1 MEGKGW
7 QPCFLQFLYSW
18 WFNIFSH
25 LGAGD
30 TPKLLVTRHSP
41 HLPERQRSKDTF
53 HRGKVLPRTKYLG
66 SWLVFLSPPELSH
79 WISRIGNFVIGA
91 LLLLTSPHFNYSPRL
106 LLVLLPERGRNLLHK
121 SFPSPFGSSA
131 ITVFFSLRLPLRLS
145 QQWPPKCQGVA
156 RWGLHSLMVLKSH
169 DLDKHVALSNVENCC
184 IANMGDNNCE
194 LQLFKMQ
201 SSLWWYV
208 SLSTHLRQQI
218 LDKMSYMWGH
228 LSQ

>member
-91 LLLLTSPHFNYSPRL
+91 LFLLLLPSPHFNYSPRL
-106 LLVLLPERGRNLLHK
+106 LLLRRNLPHK

-131 ITVFFSLRLPLRLS
+131 ITVSSSLRFPLRLS
-145 QQWPPKCQGVA
+145 PQWPPKCQGVA
-156 RWGLHSLMVLKSH
+156 RGGLRFLVVLKCFAH
-169 DLDKHVALSNVENCC
+169 DK
-184 IANMGDNNCE
+184 
-194 LQLFKMQ
+194 
-201 SSLWWYV
+201 
-208 SLSTHLRQQI
+208 
-218 LDKMSYMWGH
+218 
-228 LSQ
+228 